1 MNQLQ
6 TFVNDELGKYVRSI
20 QIDDQPWF
28 IGRDVADALGYG
40 NGNDRSK
47 SLTNAIK
54 DHVDEDD
61 KRLIPY
67 QEFKGY
73 QNGDLKNISHYGMMV
88 INESGVYSLI
98 FGSKL
103 ESARKFKHWVTSEV
117 LPALRKHGVYGNM
130 NPEYRLKCAEIVSRT
145 PAHAIKATAHM
156 LGFDIPD
163 NCLISERRQKQLAEN
178 PLKDFIETI
187 DEIQPFTPVQ
197 ILWDN
202 YLKWCESNSINPI
215 TRIDFSR
222 KLVVFL
228 DREIVNKKI
237 NGIKTRVLK

>member
-1 MNQLQ
+1 M
-6 TFVNDELGKYVRSI
+6 GKYIRSI
-20 QIDDQPWF
+20 QIDNEPWF
-28 IGRDVADALGYG
+28 VGKDITNILGYK
-40 NGNDRSK
+40 NGSRDIVR
-47 SLTNAIK
+47 
-54 DHVDEDD
+54 HVFEEDYKYV
-61 KRLIPY
+61 KRDNF
-67 QEFKGY
+67 QTY
-73 QNGDLKNISHYGMMV
+73 QNGDSENEEFQKYQNGTFEIANRGMLLV
-88 INESGVYSLI
+88 NESGVYALI

-117 LPALRKHGVYGNM
+117 LPSLRKHGIYANM
-130 NPEYRLKCAEIVSRT
+130 DPEYRLKCAEIVSRT

-163 NCLISERRQKQLAEN
+163 NCIMSERRQKQLAEN
-178 PLKDFIETI
+178 PLKDFIETV

-237 NGIKTRVLK
+237 NGIKTRVIA

>member
-6 TFVNDELGKYVRSI
+6 TFINDEMGQYIRSI
-20 QIDDQPWF
+20 QINDQPWF
-28 IGRDVADALGYG
+28 VGKDVANALGYAEPAKAV
-40 NGNDRSK
+40 RE
-47 SLTNAIK
+47 
-54 DHVDEDD
+54 HVEEDD
-61 KRLIPY
+61 KGVSKMDTRGG
-67 QEFKGY
+67 K
-73 QNGDLKNISHYGMMV
+73 QNIII

-117 LPALRKHGVYGNM
+117 LPSLRKHGIYANM
-130 NPEYRLKCAEIVSRT
+130 DPEYRLKCAEIVSRT

-237 NGIKTRVLK
+237 NGIKTRVIA

>member
-6 TFVNDELGKYVRSI
+6 TFVNDEMGKYIRSI
-20 QIDDQPWF
+20 QIDNEPWF
-28 IGRDVADALGYG
+28 IGKDITDILGYK
-40 NGNDRSK
+40 NGSRDIVRHVFEEDYK
-47 SLTNAIK
+47 YIK
-54 DHVDEDD
+54 REESQKYRNGTFEVPN
-61 KRLIPY
+61 RGTLI
-67 QEFKGY
+67 
-73 QNGDLKNISHYGMMV
+73 
-88 INESGVYSLI
+88 INESGVYALI

-117 LPALRKHGVYGNM
+117 LPSLRKYGIYANM
-130 NPEYRLKCAEIVSRT
+130 DPEYRLKCAEIVSRT

-237 NGIKTRVLK
+237 NGIKTRVIA